1 VRGVAQMSFRH
12 MQGARGHT
20 IAAIGACAVALAL
33 VAGCASPG
41 AGDGSKVGAGSG
53 SGAAVGSTAPG
64 GGTPVDGPVVIVPES
79 IPDGRTV
86 SDGGNPEYT
95 FRSLW
100 KKALS
105 TALEWKPDAYLVSA
119 AGSFVNNDGVPSEWM
134 MVFRTRDGS
143 KDLRVRIDP
152 WGKVTGNQESAPDPT
167 NGTVAVPSSII
178 DSDEAVAKA
187 LPALTDKVS
196 PEQAKDPRLGLGF
209 EEAAG
214 PFWYYIVL
222 TPAAD
227 YVTVTLDA
235 VTGDVVSVK

>member
-1 VRGVAQMSFRH
+1 MSYRH

-41 AGDGSKVGAGSG
+41 VGDGSKVGGGSG
-53 SGAAVGSTAPG
+53 SGAAVESTAPG

-105 TALEWKPDAYLVSA
+105 TALKWKSDAYLVSA
-119 AGSFVNNDGVPSEWM
+119 AGSFVNGDGVPSEWM
-134 MVFRTRDGS
+134 MVFRTRAAGA
-143 KDLRVRIDP
+143 KDLRLWIDP
-152 WGKVTGNQESAPDPT
+152 WGSVTRTEETAADDTFGTRAVMPD
-167 NGTVAVPSSII
+167 II
-178 DSDEAVAKA
+178 DSDEAVTSGLSGLAGQGAPAK
-187 LPALTDKVS
+187 T
-196 PEQAKDPRLGLGF
+196 KDPRLGLGF
-209 EEAAG
+209 KEGAG
-214 PFWYYIVL
+214 PFWYYIVFD
-222 TPAAD
+222 TSSGN
-227 YVTVTLDA
+227 YVTVTIDA
-235 VTGDVVSVK
+235 LTGSVVGVK